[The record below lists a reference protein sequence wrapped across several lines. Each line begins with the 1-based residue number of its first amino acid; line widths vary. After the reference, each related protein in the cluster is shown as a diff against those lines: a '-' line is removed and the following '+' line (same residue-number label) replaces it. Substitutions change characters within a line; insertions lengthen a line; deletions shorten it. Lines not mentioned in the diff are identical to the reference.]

1 MGKVPT
7 MDFTVVVFL
16 IGLAMAV
23 GLIGTLLPLLPG
35 LPIIWAAALV
45 FGLAEGFDG
54 AGAVAFTV
62 ITLLA
67 VTGIVAGLV
76 LPHRRVA
83 ARGAPASTVA
93 AGVALGIIGFFVI
106 PVVGLVVGAVGGVLL
121 AERAR
126 SGDWATAWTTT
137 KDLLVGFGIG
147 VAVEFAAGVA
157 MILCWVA
164 WVLLT

>member
-1 MGKVPT
+1 
-7 MDFTVVVFL
+7 MDLAVVAL
-16 IGLAMAV
+16 IALAMAV

-45 FGLAEGFDG
+45 FGLAEGFDRTG
-54 AGAVAFTV
+54 AIAFTL
-62 ITLLA
+62 ITL
-67 VTGIVAGLV
+67 VGVAGVSAGLI

-93 AGVALGIIGFFVI
+93 AGVVLGIVGFFAI
-106 PVVGLVVGAVGGVLL
+106 PVVGLVLGAVGGVLL

-126 SGDWATAWTTT
+126 TGDWDVAWTTT

-147 VAVEFAAGVA
+147 VAVEFAAGLA

-164 WVLLT
+164 WVLLS

>member
-1 MGKVPT
+1 
-7 MDFTVVVFL
+7 MDLAVVAL
-16 IGLAMAV
+16 IALAMAV

-45 FGLAEGFDG
+45 FGLAEGFDRT
-54 AGAVAFTV
+54 GAVAFTL
-62 ITLLA
+62 ITL
-67 VTGIVAGLV
+67 VGVAGVSAGLI

-93 AGVALGIIGFFVI
+93 AGVVLGIVGFFAI
-106 PVVGLVVGAVGGVLL
+106 PVVGLVLGAVGGVLL

-126 SGDWATAWTTT
+126 TGDWDVAWTTT

-147 VAVEFAAGVA
+147 VAVEFAAGLA

-164 WVLLT
+164 WVLLS

>member
-1 MGKVPT
+1 
-7 MDFTVVVFL
+7 MDLAVVAL
-16 IGLAMAV
+16 IALAMAV

-35 LPIIWAAALV
+35 LPIIWAAAFV
-45 FGLAEGFDG
+45 FGLAEGFDRT
-54 AGAVAFTV
+54 GAVAFTL
-62 ITLLA
+62 ITL
-67 VTGIVAGLV
+67 VGVAGVSAGLI

-93 AGVALGIIGFFVI
+93 AGVVLGIVGFFAI
-106 PVVGLVVGAVGGVLL
+106 PVVGLVLGAVGGVLL

-126 SGDWATAWTTT
+126 TGDWDVAWTTT

-147 VAVEFAAGVA
+147 VAVEFAAGLA

-164 WVLLT
+164 WVLLS

>member
-1 MGKVPT
+1 
-7 MDFTVVVFL
+7 MDFAVAL

-23 GLIGTLLPLLPG
+23 GLIGTLLPFLPG

-45 FGLAEGFDG
+45 YGLAEGFEG
-54 AGAVAFTV
+54 VGPVAFTL

-67 VTGIVAGLV
+67 VTGVVAGLV

-83 ARGAPASTVA
+83 ARGAPTSTVA
-93 AGVALGIIGFFVI
+93 AGVVLGIIGFFVI

-121 AERAR
+121 AERSR
-126 SGDWATAWTTT
+126 TGDWTIAWATT

-147 VAVEFAAGVA
+147 VAVEFAAGIA
-157 MILCWVA
+157 MIVSWVA

>member
-1 MGKVPT
+1 
-7 MDFTVVVFL
+7 MDLAVVAL
-16 IGLAMAV
+16 IALAMAV

-45 FGLAEGFDG
+45 FGLAEGFDRT
-54 AGAVAFTV
+54 GAVAFTL
-62 ITLLA
+62 ITL
-67 VTGIVAGLV
+67 VGVAGVSAGLI

-93 AGVALGIIGFFVI
+93 AGVVLGIVGFFAI
-106 PVVGLVVGAVGGVLL
+106 PVVGLVLGAVGGVLL

-126 SGDWATAWTTT
+126 TGDWDVAWNTT

-147 VAVEFAAGVA
+147 VAVEFAAGLA

>member
-1 MGKVPT
+1 
-7 MDFTVVVFL
+7 MDLAVVAL

-45 FGLAEGFDG
+45 FGLAEGFDRTG
-54 AGAVAFTV
+54 AIAFTL
-62 ITLLA
+62 ITLVGA
-67 VTGIVAGLV
+67 AGVSAGLI

-93 AGVALGIIGFFVI
+93 AGVVLGIVGFFAI
-106 PVVGLVVGAVGGVLL
+106 PVVGLVLGAVGGVLL

-126 SGDWATAWTTT
+126 TGDWDVAWTTT

-147 VAVEFAAGVA
+147 VAVEFAAGLA

-164 WVLLT
+164 WVLLS

>member
-1 MGKVPT
+1 
-7 MDFTVVVFL
+7 MDLAVVAL

-45 FGLAEGFDG
+45 FGLAEGFDRP
-54 AGAVAFTV
+54 GAVAFTL
-62 ITLLA
+62 ITL
-67 VTGIVAGLV
+67 VGVAGVSAGLI

-93 AGVALGIIGFFVI
+93 AGVVLGIVGFFAI
-106 PVVGLVVGAVGGVLL
+106 PVVGLVLGAVGGVLL

-126 SGDWATAWTTT
+126 TGDWDVAWTTT

-147 VAVEFAAGVA
+147 VAVEFAAGLA

-164 WVLLT
+164 WVLLS